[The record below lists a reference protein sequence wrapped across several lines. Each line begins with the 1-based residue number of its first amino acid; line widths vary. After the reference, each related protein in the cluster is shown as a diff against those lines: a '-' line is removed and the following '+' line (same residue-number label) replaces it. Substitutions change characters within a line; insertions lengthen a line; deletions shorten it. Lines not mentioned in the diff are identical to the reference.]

1 MRLRNIAIIA
11 HVDHGKTTLVDQMFR
26 QAGVFRAGQV
36 VGERILDSN
45 PLERERGITILA
57 KNTAILWRGTKINIV
72 DTPGHAD
79 FGGEVER
86 ILRMV
91 DGVLLLVD
99 AAEGPMPQTRFV
111 TAKALA
117 LGLTPVILINKVD
130 RADARPEEVHD
141 EVLELLMDLDA
152 SDAQLDAPFLY
163 AVGREGWAV
172 EREAWAAGREAW
184 AAGREGGAAGRE
196 AWAAGREAWAAGR
209 EGGAVGREAWAATE
223 RGGHGEGGRG
233 KDGRSEGL
241 IPLFETLVRRIP
253 PPAADPSGPFQM
265 LVSTLDHSTYVGRIA
280 IGRVERGAL
289 RVGRRVTRL
298 PAADADMDAPADTD
312 MSAPV
317 RSSTRLPADGGM
329 PVPARRSM
337 PAPGTAEVGSRVA
350 GLYTF
355 SGLDRVDIEEAR
367 AGDIVGLAGVED
379 VEIGDTLA
387 DPRHPDRL
395 RGITVEEPTIS
406 VDFVV
411 NDSPFAGRAGK
422 FVTTRQ
428 LRERLR
434 RELERNVALRV
445 EDTGRPDTFAVS
457 GRGELHLTIL
467 METMRREG
475 YEFQVSRPRVL
486 MRSDG
491 AGARLEPWEEVVA
504 EVPAELAGTVIDKLA
519 RRRGEL
525 VVMRPIGDSGV
536 TRLELRVPARGL
548 FGYRT
553 EFLTDTRGDGILHH
567 RFDCWDRWA
576 GPIRGRGRGAMVADR
591 AGKAV
596 AFALFGLQERGAM
609 FVAPGVECYRGMI
622 VGENARPGD
631 MDVNVSRGKKL
642 TNMRAAAADENVRL
656 EPPRRMTLEQAL
668 DFIDDDE
675 LIEVTPDAIRLR
687 KRILDPGMRRKAA
700 KAGRL

>member
-1 MRLRNIAIIA
+1 MSPAQLRNIAIIA

-26 QAGVFRAGQV
+26 QAGVFRAGQE

-57 KNTAILWRGTKINIV
+57 KNTAVLWHGIKINIV

-117 LGLTPVILINKVD
+117 LGLAPVILINKVD
-130 RADARPEEVHD
+130 RADARPEQVHD

-163 AVGREGWAV
+163 AAGRDGWATA
-172 EREAWAAGREAW
+172 EP
-184 AAGREGGAAGRE
+184 
-196 AWAAGREAWAAGR
+196 
-209 EGGAVGREAWAATE
+209 
-223 RGGHGEGGRG
+223 GGRG
-233 KDGRSEGL
+233 GDL
-241 IPLFETLVRRIP
+241 APLFEAVVQRIP
-253 PPAADPSGPFQM
+253 PPAADPASPFQM
-265 LVSTLDHSTYVGRIA
+265 LVSTLDHSNYVGRIA
-280 IGRVERGAL
+280 IGRVERGAV
-289 RVGRRVTRL
+289 RVGRRVARL
-298 PAADADMDAPADTD
+298 PAADPGMEAPAHPD
-312 MSAPV
+312 
-317 RSSTRLPADGGM
+317 
-329 PVPARRSM
+329 M
-337 PAPGTAEVGSRVA
+337 PAPGAPGDGSRVT

-355 SGLDRVDIEEAR
+355 NGLDRIDIEEAR
-367 AGDIVGLAGVED
+367 AGDIVGLAGVES

-387 DPRHPDRL
+387 DPRHPERL

-411 NDSPFAGRAGK
+411 NDSPLAGRSGQ

-428 LRERLR
+428 LRERLE

-445 EDTGRPDTFAVS
+445 EDTERPDTFAVS

-491 AGARLEPWEEVVA
+491 AGTRLEPWEEVVA

-525 VVMRPIGDSGV
+525 VAMKPIGDSGV
-536 TRLELRVPARGL
+536 TRLELSVPARGL

-567 RFDCWDRWA
+567 RFDRWDRWA
-576 GPIRGRGRGAMVADR
+576 GTVRGRGRGAMVADR
-591 AGKAV
+591 AGRAV

-609 FVAPGVECYRGMI
+609 FVGPGVECYRGMI
-622 VGENARPGD
+622 VGESARPGD
-631 MDVNVSRGKKL
+631 MDVNVSREKKL

-687 KRILDPGMRRKAA
+687 KRILDAGMRRKAA